1 MIDPISPDSAP
12 ASQPSVHAPHI
23 AIIGGSG
30 LDTLPGFEVHETR
43 VVETAYGTPS
53 APLSLGLL
61 DGQPVAFL
69 PRHGSGHQ
77 VAPHAINYRANI
89 AALAKSGITQILA
102 CCAVGGIS
110 EAMAPRAVVL
120 PDQII
125 DYTWGREHTFVGG
138 AGPECEGIAHI
149 DFSEPF
155 CPALRAALCASAAEL
170 ATASEVNVSGA
181 TASEVADSGATAS
194 EVTASE
200 KASTSVPPVVVY
212 GCYGATQGPRLETP
226 AEIRRLAR
234 DGCDL
239 VGMTGMP
246 EAALAREAGLGY
258 AMLAIVANRAA
269 GLEDADLT
277 IEDILAN
284 IEAARTCVL
293 DLLIATVRRLN
304 NSHRAFA

>member
-1 MIDPISPDSAP
+1 MIDHTSPDSASAP
-12 ASQPSVHAPHI
+12 RSSAHAPHI

-30 LDTLPGFEVHETR
+30 LNTLPGFEVVETR
-43 VVETAYGTPS
+43 AVETAYGTAS

-69 PRHGSGHQ
+69 PRHGDGHK

-102 CCAVGGIS
+102 CCAVGGIT

-138 AGPECEGIAHI
+138 AGLECEGIEHI
-149 DFSEPF
+149 DFSQPF
-155 CPALRAALCASAAEL
+155 CPELRAALCASAKEL
-170 ATASEVNVSGA
+170 AASGKTGSEAVNRGSGSA
-181 TASEVADSGATAS
+181 TAPT
-194 EVTASE
+194 
-200 KASTSVPPVVVY
+200 VVEY

-234 DGCDL
+234 DGCDV

-246 EAALAREAGLGY
+246 EASLAREAGLGY

-277 IEDILAN
+277 IAEILAN

-293 DLLIATVRRLN
+293 ALLTTTVRRLN
-304 NSHRAFA
+304 EGHGACA

>member
-12 ASQPSVHAPHI
+12 AYQPSVHAPHI

-89 AALAKSGITQILA
+89 AALAKSGITQMLA

-155 CPALRAALCASAAEL
+155 CPELRAALCASAAEL
-170 ATASEVNVSGA
+170 ATASGA
-181 TASEVADSGATAS
+181 TAP

-200 KASTSVPPVVVY
+200 KAPMSVPPIVAY

-293 DLLIATVRRLN
+293 DLLIATLRRLN
-304 NSHRAFA
+304 NSHRASA

>member
-12 ASQPSVHAPHI
+12 AYQPSVHAPHI

-155 CPALRAALCASAAEL
+155 CPELRAALCASAAEL
-170 ATASEVNVSGA
+170 ATASGATASGA
-181 TASEVADSGATAS
+181 TAP

-200 KASTSVPPVVVY
+200 KAPMSVPPIVAY

-293 DLLIATVRRLN
+293 DLLIATLRRLN
-304 NSHRAFA
+304 NSHRASA